1 MSTGTDKQL
10 DFDVR
15 GGLLKMTSLTSS
27 AHFLMGH
34 PRHFAVTYRINP
46 WMEPERWARDGQAL
60 SAASGAEWDQFAAK
74 LKALG
79 ARIEVVPAEPGL
91 PDLVFTAN
99 GAVVLDRV
107 ALLARFRHPQRQ
119 AEEPHFAAAFHR
131 LQARG
136 LIDAVC
142 RLPDGLVLEGA
153 GDCVWDPARRLFWM
167 GYGQR
172 SDAAARRAVEDT
184 FAVDVVALELADPRF
199 YHLDTALCP
208 LPGGEVIYLPEAFT
222 EEGRALIRDWVE
234 PSFRIEITDA
244 DASLLAANAVCIG
257 NALIMAEGASL
268 ALTRRLHDHGY
279 CVIPTPLDSFRRS
292 GGAAFCLTLR
302 LNRRSGREMDAMQA
316 VAAE

>member
-1 MSTGTDKQL
+1 
-10 DFDVR
+10 
-15 GGLLKMTSLTSS
+15 MTSLTSS
-27 AHFLMGH
+27 AHVLMGH

-46 WMEPERWARDGQAL
+46 WMEPERWAREEHAL
-60 SAASGAEWDQFAAK
+60 AAASGAEWDQFAAK

-79 ARIEVVPAEPGL
+79 ARIEVVPGEPGL

-99 GAVVLDRV
+99 GAVVLDRI

-153 GDCVWDPARRLFWM
+153 GDCVWDTARRLFWM
-167 GYGQR
+167 GFGQR
-172 SDAAARRAVEDT
+172 SDAAARRVVENT

-208 LPGGEVIYLPEAFT
+208 LPRGEVIYVPEAFT
-222 EEGRALIRDWVE
+222 QEGRALIRDRVGAE
-234 PSFRIEITDA
+234 SRIALTAA
-244 DASLLAANAVCIG
+244 DAGRLAANAVCLG
-257 NALIMAEGASL
+257 DAVVMADGAGRALRDQLGA
-268 ALTRRLHDHGY
+268 RGY
-279 CVIPTPLDSFRRS
+279 RVITTPLASFRRS
-292 GGAAFCLTLR
+292 GGSAFCLTLR
-302 LNRRSGREMDAMQA
+302 LDRRATPEAQRARA
-316 VAAE
+316 VAAAR